1 MSSNASRHIVCRLL
15 GGSGRAQLV
24 AVPIR
29 KIPALYIPFSRAP
42 ANAIVPLLPLPLAA

>member
-1 MSSNASRHIVCRLL
+1 MSSNVSRHIVCRLL

-29 KIPALYIPFSRAP
+29 KLPALCTSFNRSISIR
-42 ANAIVPLLPLPLAA
+42 VPTPTSTECCA